1 MRNQISAE
9 KIRRNIIFAF
19 LCIFYAASEFG
30 ASRAAI
36 SKVMFHVGEHLIPFS
51 SFAGVFSSV
60 VTLVLIC
67 WVVFYGKIGFYT
79 SLVILTLRLIRLVYG
94 LVFFHFTS
102 LPAIFMTIVA
112 YVSVFTIYIG
122 KERHRRAQ
130 MKFSQ
135 ELTEF
140 IRSFIHVLAKLIDG
154 KDPYTN
160 GHSFRVA
167 KYTQMLAKKLGENGI
182 PDEMYYNI
190 GLMHDIGKISIP
202 DSILLKAGKLTP
214 EEYEIMKSHA
224 QRGYEFFKDVRVP
237 QKMLDGIHYHHE
249 RYDGTGYPEGI
260 SGERIPLIARIIAV
274 ADAFDA
280 MSSSRPYREK
290 LKMDVIVQEIKDC
303 TGSQFDPKVADAF
316 MELYEEGAFADLT

>member
-1 MRNQISAE
+1 MKQQLSSD
-9 KIRRNIIFAF
+9 KIKRIVIFVF
-19 LCIFYAASEFG
+19 LCIFFILSEIGSARSSSSAETFT
-30 ASRAAI
+30 
-36 SKVMFHVGEHLIPFS
+36 VGDHIVRYS
-51 SFAGVFSSV
+51 AFAGVFSSIT
-60 VTLVLIC
+60 TLIFIC
-67 WVVFYGKIGFYT
+67 WVVFYGKVGFLTSIG
-79 SLVILTLRLIRLVYG
+79 ILSLRLIRVLIG
-94 LVFFHFTS
+94 LFLFHTGS
-102 LPAIFMTIVA
+102 LPATFVSIVA
-112 YVSVFTIYIG
+112 IVSILTIYIG

-135 ELTEF
+135 ELAEF
-140 IRSFIHVLAKLIDG
+140 IRSFIHVLAKCIDG

-167 KYTQMLAKKLGENGI
+167 KYTQMLAKKLGENEN
-182 PDEMYYNI
+182 PDEMYKNI
-190 GLMHDIGKISIP
+190 GLLHDIGKISIP

-224 QRGYEFFKDVRVP
+224 QRGYEFFRDVRVP

-249 RYDGTGYPEGI
+249 RYDGTGYPEGL
-260 SGERIPLIARIIAV
+260 SGERIPLIARILAV

-303 TGSQFDPKVADAF
+303 TGTQFDPKVANAF
-316 MELYEEGAFADLT
+316 FELYKEGAFSDLT